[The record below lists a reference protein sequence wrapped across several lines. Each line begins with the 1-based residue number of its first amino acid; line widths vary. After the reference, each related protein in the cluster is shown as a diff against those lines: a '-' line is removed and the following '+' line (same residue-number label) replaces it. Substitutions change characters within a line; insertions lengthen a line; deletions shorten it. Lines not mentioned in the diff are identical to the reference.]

1 MRSQNGNAVSTAN
14 QSSRQVPNKG
24 PCRVAREAR
33 VGLGQE
39 EEIQCRASLLHSL
52 LDRVGVGAVEVLER
66 DHLTDQAS
74 REHLNSEQHEE
85 DPQQQ

>member
-1 MRSQNGNAVSTAN
+1 MRSENGNAVSAAD

-39 EEIQCRASLLHSL
+39 EEIQCELPYSTRSLT
-52 LDRVGVGAVEVLER
+52 E
-66 DHLTDQAS
+66 
-74 REHLNSEQHEE
+74 
-85 DPQQQ
+85 